1 MIFYRSLWIIRLGDK
16 NIFKI
21 LERLAEKGYLQNN
34 QQFVEIQSCVFHMS
48 SFFEAICSMKNLA
61 TLNLDYN
68 LTLEDL
74 AHVFQSCSKLTELR
88 ISASEFE
95 MDEMDEDLFNQ
106 LRSGFQ
112 RLRCLDLEYFIDGD
126 SWRGFQ
132 EMLT

>member
-1 MIFYRSLWIIRLGDK
+1 
-16 NIFKI
+16 

-34 QQFVEIQSCVFHMS
+34 QHFGEIQPCLFHMPP
-48 SFFEAICSMKNLA
+48 FCGVICSMKNLA
-61 TLNLDYN
+61 KLNLEYD

-74 AHVFQSCSKLTELR
+74 ARVFQSCSKLTELH

-95 MDEMDEDLFNQ
+95 MDEMDEDVFNQ

-112 RLRCLDLEYFIDGD
+112 RLRWLDLEYFIDND
-126 SWRGFQ
+126 SWPGFQ